1 MNSPIG
7 GHRAPPEQPTPRML
21 VKLTMENLNRAD
33 AETVRQA
40 KKFPLTLVLDNV
52 RSALNTG
59 SIFRTADAL
68 ALEQLF
74 LCGITATPPHREI
87 LKTALGS
94 TETVSWT
101 HFPDSATAIRQLR
114 QAGYRVFAL
123 EQAQP
128 RIWLQDFQP
137 EPGAHYAFVLG
148 NEVEGVGEEAL
159 ALCEGAIEIPQFGSK
174 HSLNVAVAAG
184 IAAWEFVR
192 GQPG

>member
-1 MNSPIG
+1 
-7 GHRAPPEQPTPRML
+7 ML
-21 VKLTMENLNRAD
+21 TKLTMEELNRPD
-33 AETVRQA
+33 AETFRQA
-40 KKFPLTLVLDNV
+40 EKFPLTLVLDNV

-101 HFPDSATAIRQLR
+101 HFDQAAAAIQQLR

-137 EPGAHYAFVLG
+137 EPGARYAFVLG
-148 NEVEGVGEEAL
+148 NEVEGVGAEAL

-192 GQPG
+192 NG

>member
-1 MNSPIG
+1 MNGNLAAKLRGI
-7 GHRAPPEQPTPRML
+7 HQATPRML
-21 VKLTMENLNRAD
+21 TKLTMEELNRPD
-33 AETVRQA
+33 AETFRQSE
-40 KKFPLTLVLDNV
+40 KFPLTLVLDNV

-87 LKTALGS
+87 FKTALGS

-101 HFPDSATAIRQLR
+101 HFDQAAAAIQQLR

-137 EPGAHYAFVLG
+137 EPGARYAFVLG
-148 NEVEGVGEEAL
+148 NEVEGVGAEAL

-192 GQPG
+192 NG

>member
-1 MNSPIG
+1 MI
-7 GHRAPPEQPTPRML
+7 
-21 VKLTMENLNRAD
+21 VKRSMENLNRPD

-40 KKFPLTLVLDNV
+40 EKFPLTLVLDNV

-94 TETVSWT
+94 TETVAWT

-123 EQAQP
+123 EQAEP

-137 EPGAHYAFVLG
+137 EPGARYAFVLG

-159 ALCEGAIEIPQFGSK
+159 ALCEGAIEIPQFGAK

-192 GQPG
+192 GRPG